1 MKIVLLLAN
10 SKYAILPS
18 IRDTITRVLTEL
30 DVSVDIIDLSK
41 IAYFSNNRTEEMNQ
55 VVRSLSESQA
65 VIALSNVPL
74 IGMHAAMQNFF
85 DHMSVYDEAVQ
96 GKPLFIITYSEWL
109 GEIDAAHMITK
120 GWAVLGGVMGGS
132 MCLNSHIE
140 LDEIIRPLERNIENL
155 YRLIKQEPTP
165 ITCNARQIYMNAP
178 KSKETIKEREIK
190 SFVDLL
196 TKEEK
201 RDNTTS
207 EVTTQEKDI
216 EEITQLL
223 KRQIDTP
230 DKEEFVAM
238 ETGIYARPRQGMH
251 AVSKGRKLQSLPHY
265 FIAKHDKSLDMVVQ
279 YILLNTN
286 EKGYLIIKN
295 GDCEYYEGTS
305 DNPSVEVSLTDEIL
319 QTLMTKKMTYQKAF
333 MVGKLKV
340 RGNFI
345 LVARLDQIF
354 KAI

>member
-1 MKIVLLLAN
+1 
-10 SKYAILPS
+10 
-18 IRDTITRVLTEL
+18 
-30 DVSVDIIDLSK
+30 
-41 IAYFSNNRTEEMNQ
+41 
-55 VVRSLSESQA
+55 
-65 VIALSNVPL
+65 
-74 IGMHAAMQNFF
+74 
-85 DHMSVYDEAVQ
+85 
-96 GKPLFIITYSEWL
+96 LFVITYSEWL
-109 GEIDAAHMITK
+109 GEIDAAHMIAK
-120 GWAVLGGVMGGS
+120 GWAVLGGTMGGS
-132 MCLNSHIE
+132 MCLNSHIA

-155 YRLIKQEPTP
+155 YRLIRQEPIP
-165 ITCNARQIYMNAP
+165 IICNVRQIYMNAA
-178 KSKETIKEREIK
+178 KSKEATKEREIK

-201 RDNTTS
+201 REDTTS
-207 EVTTQEKDI
+207 EVTSQEKDI

-230 DKEEFVAM
+230 NKEEFVAM
-238 ETGIYARPRQGMH
+238 ETGVYARPMQGMNT
-251 AVSKGRKLQSLPHY
+251 VSKGRKLQSLPHY
-265 FIAKHDKSLDMVVQ
+265 FIAKHDKSLDMIVQ
-279 YILLNTN
+279 YILLNTS

-295 GDCEYYEGTS
+295 GDCEYYEGVS